1 MKLRFTKMQGAG
13 NDFVMLD
20 ATRATLE
27 LSTEQYRALADRH
40 FGIGADQ
47 VLVVEPPRTPGVDFG
62 YRIFNA
68 SGDEV
73 EHCGNGARCFV
84 RFVRERGLTD
94 KRRIRVETVN
104 RVIELQLRDDG
115 RVTVDMGAPEFAHE
129 RIPFLRGDLTPRREG
144 DFELW
149 PLELSNEQYRALADR
164 HFGIGAD
171 QILVVEPP
179 RSPGVDFGYRIFNAS
194 GDEVEHCG
202 NGARCFVRFVRDRGL
217 TDKQRIKVE
226 TVNRVIELQLRD
238 DGRVTVDM
246 GAPDFVHEHI
256 PFLPEGMVP
265 RREGDFELWPLE
277 LIDGSVEVA
286 VLSMGNPHAVQR
298 VDDLA
303 GADVASIGPEIEV
316 LDCFPQ
322 KVNAGFMQV
331 ISRSHIALRVFERGA
346 GETLACGTG
355 ACAAVV
361 AGIRLGWLDPQVE
374 VDTRGGRLSIEWA
387 GLGRPVLMTGPAT
400 TVFEGEI
407 EL

>member
-1 MKLRFTKMQGAG
+1 MRLRFTKMQGAG

-20 ATRATLE
+20 ATRQPLE

-47 VLVVEPPRTPGVDFG
+47 ILVVDPPRT
-62 YRIFNA
+62 
-68 SGDEV
+68 
-73 EHCGNGARCFV
+73 
-84 RFVRERGLTD
+84 
-94 KRRIRVETVN
+94 
-104 RVIELQLRDDG
+104 
-115 RVTVDMGAPEFAHE
+115 
-129 RIPFLRGDLTPRREG
+129 
-144 DFELW
+144 
-149 PLELSNEQYRALADR
+149 
-164 HFGIGAD
+164 
-171 QILVVEPP
+171 
-179 RSPGVDFGYRIFNAS
+179 PGVDFGYRIFNAS

-217 TDKQRIKVE
+217 TDKRRIKVE
-226 TVNRVIELQLRD
+226 TVNRLIELQLRD

-246 GAPDFVHEHI
+246 GAPDFEHAHILPARRHE
-256 PFLPEGMVP
+256 GP
-265 RREGDFELWPLE
+265 RRGGDFELWPVE
-277 LIDGSVEVA
+277 LIDASVEVA

-298 VDDLA
+298 VDDA
-303 GADVASIGPEIEV
+303 ATADVASLGPEIEV

-331 ISRSHIALRVFERGA
+331 LSRSHIALRVFERGA

-361 AGIRLGWLDPQVE
+361 AGIRLGWLDPAVE
-374 VDTRGGRLSIEWA
+374 VDTRGGRLSIEWG
-387 GLGRPVLMTGPAT
+387 GLGQPVRMTGPAT